1 MSEKFTSLIAAIAT
15 TLTIFIAT
23 APAGA
28 QERPITVIA
37 TEERVPVRYVSYRDL
52 NLARAEDEKI
62 LVGRVRLAAR
72 DVCRESVPYSSADFA
87 LSLGCRS
94 EAWQGARPQIDLAVT
109 RAREI
114 AATGFSAIAPV
125 AISISVR

>member
-15 TLTIFIAT
+15 TLTIFVAT

-52 NLARAEDEKI
+52 NLARAEDETDPRRP
-62 LVGRVRLAAR
+62 GASTPRATSAASR
-72 DVCRESVPYSSADFA
+72 CRTDRPTSA
-87 LSLGCRS
+87 S
-94 EAWQGARPQIDLAVT
+94 T
-109 RAREI
+109 
-114 AATGFSAIAPV
+114 
-125 AISISVR
+125 